1 MSSPM
6 PFSFNLQADFDISL
20 REDQSDTSS
29 VFSLSQE
36 DQDEDQESVAEC
48 QECNVHEVIG
58 KPLTEAELGECPI
71 CYDQLSMINL
81 TITRCGHAMHSS
93 CMFMALEKADCCP
106 MCRTQV
112 TRSIPDEDD
121 DESEGEYERD
131 DNQEDEDQGEDEDQ
145 EQDQMPSL
153 EQFATKL
160 QNMGYTM
167 ADVLGIFY
175 AAKPEDIKQRYSDEF
190 WQKMDQDID
199 GILEGTIPLSARDT
213 RSYADVVKTPPKQD
227 ADQRH
232 EQPQVA

>member
-1 MSSPM
+1 MYHNPNHINYPKMSFPM

-36 DQDEDQESVAEC
+36 EDQEEDQDQESVAEC

-112 TRSIPDEDD
+112 MRSIPDDDDD
-121 DESEGEYERD
+121 DESEGDEYDRD
-131 DNQEDEDQGEDEDQ
+131 DDQEEDQDEEEDEE
-145 EQDQMPSL
+145 EQNKRPSL
-153 EQFATKL
+153 EQFASKL
-160 QNMGYTM
+160 KNMGYTM
-167 ADVLGIFY
+167 ADVLTN
-175 AAKPEDIKQRYSDEF
+175 DILPSSGKR
-190 WQKMDQDID
+190 
-199 GILEGTIPLSARDT
+199 LT
-213 RSYADVVKTPPKQD
+213 RTSMVSLTAPS
-227 ADQRH
+227 H
-232 EQPQVA
+232 